1 MSLKGDYGND
11 PLPILL
17 RKGKQ
22 RDTNIMPKYRTQF
35 EIGLDELRLIEES
48 LTSRV
53 GELSQASLDFQSE
66 DLRLKDCDTVT
77 EKMKEL
83 KEIRELL
90 GRLHEQKIWFEPE
103 AFVPRG

>member
-1 MSLKGDYGND
+1 
-11 PLPILL
+11 
-17 RKGKQ
+17 
-22 RDTNIMPKYRTQF
+22 MPKYRTQF

-53 GELSQASLDFQSE
+53 GELSQASLDLNAE
-66 DLRLKDCDTVT
+66 KLRLKDCVTVD

-90 GRLHEQKIWFEPE
+90 GRLHEQKIWYEPDSY
-103 AFVPRG
+103 VPRG